1 MPQYLID
8 VMGILGGAPPAI
20 GIVMLLTAVVKE
32 DIMLLFFLFGFVCVI
47 FLKLNMIA
55 LAIVAGVIAYIYFQA
70 KSKPTLKAATDEGSY
85 DDFDDE
91 RNSNGTKK
99 SYQLLDKKTLNKSY
113 IRWMMYNLVAT
124 SFEFLEAFGF
134 ALSMEPIAKKI
145 YKDNPEAQKAMLKD
159 TLFFTIRNHK
169 SVH

>member
-1 MPQYLID
+1 
-8 VMGILGGAPPAI
+8 MGILGGALPAI

-91 RNSNGTKK
+91 E
-99 SYQLLDKKTLNKSY
+99 
-113 IRWMMYNLVAT
+113 
-124 SFEFLEAFGF
+124 EF
-134 ALSMEPIAKKI
+134 
-145 YKDNPEAQKAMLKD
+145 
-159 TLFFTIRNHK
+159 
-169 SVH
+169 